1 MIIGVGVDLC
11 DSRRIAQSLDRFG
24 QRFLDRCFTKAE
36 QEACAGHALQ
46 AAKLARRYAAKEAAA
61 KALGTGIGELA
72 WLTEIEVA
80 SEPNGK
86 PVLHLHERTA
96 DTFRKLMPEGMT
108 GVTHISITDEGD
120 LAQAFVVLEARP
132 AG

>member
-1 MIIGVGVDLC
+1 MIIGIGVDLC

-36 QEACAGHALQ
+36 QAACAGHAMQ
-46 AAKLARRYAAKEAAA
+46 AEKLARRYAAKEAAA

-72 WLTEIEVA
+72 WLTEIEVI
-80 SEPNGK
+80 SEPNGR
-86 PVLHLHERTA
+86 PVLHLHDRTA
-96 DTFRKLMPEGMT
+96 ETFSRLTPDGMT

-120 LAQAFVVLEARP
+120 LAQAFVVLEAR
-132 AG
+132 